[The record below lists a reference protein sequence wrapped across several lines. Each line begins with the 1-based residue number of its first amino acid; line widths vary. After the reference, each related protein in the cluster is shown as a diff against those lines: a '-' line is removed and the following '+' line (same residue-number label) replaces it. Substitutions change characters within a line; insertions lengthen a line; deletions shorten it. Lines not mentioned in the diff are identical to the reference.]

1 MLPAVGVGVELPF
14 VTARPGAVIFDCD
27 GVLVDSEPLM
37 NREFSAM
44 LNELGLPYTAEETT
58 RAFMGRSMKSCLLI
72 VETQLGRPV
81 PDDFLAVLD
90 QRAYAVFA
98 RDLKPVPGVQL
109 VLDALDRTATPY
121 AVASSGSH
129 EKMRTTLGITGLLP
143 RLAGRI
149 TSATEVAH
157 GKPAPDVFLLAAER
171 LRVAPPNCVVIE
183 DSLLGIEAARAAD
196 MRVIG
201 YAAMVSVDDMYAA
214 GATHVVRSMSL
225 VPALLALD

>member
-1 MLPAVGVGVELPF
+1 VVDEVM
-14 VTARPGAVIFDCD
+14 ARPGAVIFDCD
-27 GVLVDSEPLM
+27 GVLVDSERLM

-44 LNELGLPYTAEETT
+44 LTELGLPYTPEETVRT
-58 RAFMGRSMKSCLLI
+58 FMGRSMKSCMQI
-72 VETQLGRPV
+72 VEAQLGRPV
-81 PDDFLAVLD
+81 PEDFPEMLD

-98 RDLKPVPGVQL
+98 RDLHPVPGVGA
-109 VLDALDRTATPY
+109 VLDALDAAAVPY

-129 EKMRTTLGITGLLP
+129 DKMRTTLGITGLLP

-171 LRVAPPNCVVIE
+171 LNKAPSACIVIE
-183 DSLLGIEAARAAD
+183 DSLLGIEAAIAAE

-201 YAAMVSVDDMYAA
+201 YAAMVAAHDMRAA
-214 GATHVVRSMSL
+214 GATYVATTMADVQR
-225 VPALLALD
+225 LLALA

>member
-1 MLPAVGVGVELPF
+1 MIDG
-14 VTARPGAVIFDCD
+14 PGAVIFDCD
-27 GVLVDSEPLM
+27 GVLVDSEGLM
-37 NREFSAM
+37 NREFRTM
-44 LNELGLPYTAEETT
+44 LGEIGLSYTSEETT
-58 RAFMGRSMKSCLLI
+58 RTFMGRSMKSCLQI
-72 VETQLGRPV
+72 VETQLGRAV

-90 QRAYAVFA
+90 ERAYAVFA
-98 RDLKPVPGVQL
+98 RDLKPVDGIEAL
-109 VLDALDRTATPY
+109 LDSLDAEAIPY

-171 LRVAPPNCVVIE
+171 LRTEPARCVVIE

-201 YAAMVSVDDMYAA
+201 YAAMVSPEAMQAA
-214 GATHVVRSMSL
+214 GATHVVEHMRDVME
-225 VPALLALD
+225 LLAGM

>member
-1 MLPAVGVGVELPF
+1 MIDG
-14 VTARPGAVIFDCD
+14 PGAVIFDCD
-27 GVLVDSEPLM
+27 GVLVDSEGLM
-37 NREFSAM
+37 NREFRTM
-44 LNELGLPYTAEETT
+44 LGEIGLSYTSEETT
-58 RAFMGRSMKSCLLI
+58 RTFMGRSMKSCLQI
-72 VETQLGRPV
+72 VETQLGRAV

-90 QRAYAVFA
+90 ERAYAVFA
-98 RDLKPVPGVQL
+98 RDLKPVDGIEAL
-109 VLDALDRTATPY
+109 LDSLDAAAIPY

-171 LRVAPPNCVVIE
+171 LRTEPARCVVIE

-201 YAAMVSVDDMYAA
+201 YAAMVSPEAMQAA
-214 GATHVVRSMSL
+214 GATHVVEHMRDVME
-225 VPALLALD
+225 LLAGM